1 LDRTLVNPLEN
12 LIMSIEIEGLHKNF
26 GEISLFRDFS
36 ITFPDATITC
46 ILGPSGCGK
55 TTLLNTI
62 GNLSKPDSGSLSG
75 LEHKTMSYIFQDP
88 RLLPWK
94 TAKEN
99 IQFALPEDIPVEERE
114 KMAER
119 FIQMVEL
126 KEFADFYPSK
136 LSGGMRQRVSIARA
150 FAYPSDIIL
159 MDEPLKGLDI
169 KLKLNL
175 IRTFSKI
182 WQIDRRTVI
191 FVTHDADEALLL
203 GNEIVVLS
211 QAPVR
216 IVTREKIT
224 SPLSGRSLD
233 SDYLKELKQKLLL
246 AQSE

>member
-1 LDRTLVNPLEN
+1 
-12 LIMSIEIEGLHKNF
+12 MSIEIKGLYKNF
-26 GEISLFRDFS
+26 GEITLFRDFS
-36 ITFPDATITC
+36 ITFPDAAITC

-75 LEHKTMSYIFQDP
+75 FDHKAISYIFQDP

-94 TAKEN
+94 TVKEN
-99 IQFALPEDIPVEERE
+99 IQFALPENIPVEERE
-114 KMAER
+114 KMVER
-119 FIQMVEL
+119 FIRMVEL
-126 KEFADFYPSK
+126 TDFANYYPSK

-150 FAYPSDIIL
+150 FAFPSDIIL

-175 IRTFSKI
+175 IRTFSRI
-182 WQIDRRTVI
+182 WQSDKRSVI
-191 FVTHDADEALLL
+191 FVTHDVDEALLL

-216 IVTREKIT
+216 IATTEKIAT
-224 SPLSGRSLD
+224 PLSGRSLNAD
-233 SDYLKELKQKLLL
+233 DLKKLKQKLLL
-246 AQSE
+246 ALGE